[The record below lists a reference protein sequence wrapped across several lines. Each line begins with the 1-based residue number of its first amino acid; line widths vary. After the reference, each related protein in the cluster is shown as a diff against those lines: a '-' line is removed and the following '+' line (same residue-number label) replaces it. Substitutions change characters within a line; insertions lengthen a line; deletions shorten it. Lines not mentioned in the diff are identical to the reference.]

1 MWNYEKNFGERR
13 NRRYGKRGSY
23 RINSTFW
30 LFWGCES
37 INRLVID
44 KWHELYG
51 QNIKGKVMVYP
62 EGRGSTVGAAVVL
75 ELVRTG
81 CAPAAIINRK
91 IETIT
96 AAGGLMAKK
105 FYNKD
110 MPMVDRLSED
120 PIKAI
125 KTGDIVEVNGT
136 TGEVTI
142 YSR

>member
-1 MWNYEKNFGERR
+1 MRKIKGRGVIEGRVKAEAIVSTQPFGFFGGV
-13 NRRYGKRGSY
+13 NPATGD
-23 RINSTFW
+23 
-30 LFWGCES
+30 
-37 INRLVID
+37 VID

-105 FYNKD
+105 FYGKE
-110 MPMVDRLSED
+110 MPMIDRLGED

-125 KTGDIVEVNGT
+125 KTGDIVEVDGT

-142 YSR
+142 YLK

>member
-1 MWNYEKNFGERR
+1 MRKIKGRGIIEGRVKAEAIVSTQPFGFFGGV
-13 NRRYGKRGSY
+13 NPATGV
-23 RINSTFW
+23 
-30 LFWGCES
+30 
-37 INRLVID
+37 VID
-44 KWHELYG
+44 KWHDLYG

-105 FYNKD
+105 FYNVD
-110 MPMVDRLSED
+110 LPMIDRLSED
-120 PIKAI
+120 PIKVI
-125 KTGDIVEVNGT
+125 RTGDMVEVNGT

-142 YSR
+142 D

>member
-1 MWNYEKNFGERR
+1 MKKISGRGVIEGTAKGEAIVSTQPFGFFGGV
-13 NRRYGKRGSY
+13 NP
-23 RINSTFW
+23 ST
-30 LFWGCES
+30 G
-37 INRLVID
+37 LVID

>member
-1 MWNYEKNFGERR
+1 MKMKTIKGRGVIEGRVKAEAIVSTQPFGFFGGV
-13 NRRYGKRGSY
+13 NPATG
-23 RINSTFW
+23 I
-30 LFWGCES
+30 
-37 INRLVID
+37 VID

-51 QNIKGKVMVYP
+51 QSIKGKVMVYP

-75 ELVRTG
+75 EIVRTG
-81 CAPAAIINRK
+81 YAPAAIINRK

-105 FYNKD
+105 FYNVEL
-110 MPMVDRLSED
+110 PMVDRLSED

-125 KTGDIVEVNGT
+125 KTGDLVEVNGT

-142 YSR
+142 D

>member
-1 MWNYEKNFGERR
+1 MKKISGRGVIEGKAKEEAIVSTQPFGFF
-13 NRRYGKRGSY
+13 GGVDP
-23 RINSTFW
+23 ST
-30 LFWGCES
+30 GV
-37 INRLVID
+37 VID

-51 QNIKGKVMVYP
+51 QSIKGKVLVYP
-62 EGRGSTVGAAVVL
+62 EGRGSTVGAAVIL

-81 CAPAAIINRK
+81 CAPAAIINTK

-105 FYNKD
+105 FYGKD

-125 KTGDIVEVNGT
+125 KTGDIVEVDGT

-142 YSR
+142 Y

>member
-1 MWNYEKNFGERR
+1 MRKISGRGVIEGTAKAEAIVSTQPFGFFGGV
-13 NRRYGKRGSY
+13 NP
-23 RINSTFW
+23 ST
-30 LFWGCES
+30 G
-37 INRLVID
+37 LVID
-44 KWHELYG
+44 KRHELYG
-51 QNIKGKVMVYP
+51 QNIKGKVLVYP

-75 ELVRTG
+75 EIVRTG

-136 TGEVTI
+136 TGEVII
-142 YSR
+142 Y

>member
-1 MWNYEKNFGERR
+1 VRKIKGRGVIEGKVKAEAIVSTQPFGFFGGV
-13 NRRYGKRGSY
+13 NPATGV
-23 RINSTFW
+23 
-30 LFWGCES
+30 
-37 INRLVID
+37 VID

-105 FYNKD
+105 FYDKD

-125 KTGDIVEVNGT
+125 KTGDIVEVDGT
-136 TGEVTI
+136 TGEVII
-142 YSR
+142 YPK

>member
-1 MWNYEKNFGERR
+1 MSPQFALRIIKPFLGLEKNISP
-13 NRRYGKRGSY
+13 N
-23 RINSTFW
+23 
-30 LFWGCES
+30 L
-37 INRLVID
+37 
-44 KWHELYG
+44 H
-51 QNIKGKVMVYP
+51 
-62 EGRGSTVGAAVVL
+62 
-75 ELVRTG
+75 
-81 CAPAAIINRK
+81 AAIINRK

>member
-1 MWNYEKNFGERR
+1 MKKLVGRGVIEGTAKGEAIVSAKPFGFFGGV
-13 NRRYGKRGSY
+13 NPATG
-23 RINSTFW
+23 I
-30 LFWGCES
+30 
-37 INRLVID
+37 VID

-51 QNIKGKVMVYP
+51 QSIKGKVLVYP

-81 CAPAAIINRK
+81 NAPAAIINAK

-96 AAGGLMAKK
+96 AAGGLMSKK
-105 FYNKD
+105 FYGKD
-110 MPMVDRLSED
+110 LPMVDRLSED
-120 PIKAI
+120 PVKAI

-142 YSR
+142 Y